1 MGSEGQGAGV
11 YHPLERGMTLY
22 MLSKSYN
29 VPLDTLMAANEIVD
43 PTSIPA
49 GTQIFVPGAT
59 EMLPLKPPVGRQGP
73 VFSWPLR
80 GRVTSPFGSTS
91 KRKRHA
97 GLDIDG
103 DSGEEIRAA
112 ADGRVAR
119 IADNARYGLLVVV
132 EHDGGYA
139 TWYGHASGLL
149 VGKGDHV
156 GRGQV
161 IALVGKTGNAH
172 GSHLH
177 FEIRRN
183 GAPVDPI
190 AFLESRVASA
200 QTRAE

>member
-1 MGSEGQGAGV
+1 
-11 YHPLERGMTLY
+11 MTLY
-22 MLSKSYN
+22 RLSKTYG

-59 EMLPLKPPVGRQGP
+59 EVLPLAPPAAREGP
-73 VFSWPLR
+73 AFSWPLL
-80 GRVTSPFGSTS
+80 GRVTSPFGSTD

-97 GLDIDG
+97 GVDIDG

-132 EHDGGYA
+132 DHGGGYA
-139 TWYGHASGLL
+139 TWYAHASGLL
-149 VGKGDHV
+149 VGKGDQV
-156 GRGQV
+156 SRGQV

-177 FEIRRN
+177 FEVRRN
-183 GAPVDPI
+183 GQPVDPLP
-190 AFLESRVASA
+190 FLEEKGPPALTTSH
-200 QTRAE
+200 